1 MIDEKIEELIVE
13 NEEVCESIKNLKKEE
28 EELKELHNKYY
39 RNLGVSRN

>member
-1 MIDEKIEELIVE
+1 MSEDKIKELIDE
-13 NEEVCESIKNLKKEE
+13 NEEGCESIKNLEKEE